1 MSQTLTTPVTSNPL
15 ESWMAAIAEGQG
27 SRRVNALIN
36 TWGQALLHKAL
47 SGMSRGCFAVIHAN
61 GQRCLYG
68 DPSITTPTA
77 TLQVNNPNFYRKVLL
92 YGHIG
97 FGEAYMEGLI
107 DPIDSDITAVL
118 SWFLLNIDDSTML
131 EGSDRKIGWFNAL
144 GWINQIIHTVR
155 PNSLKLS
162 KANIQAHYDLS
173 NDFFALFLDPTMT
186 YSSALFEGATTDATL
201 EVAQLAK
208 IDALLKGLRLK
219 PTDHLLEIGT
229 GWGAL
234 AIRAAQQYGCKVT
247 SITISKAQY
256 ELATQRIQRENLTNQ
271 ITVRLLDYREL
282 PNTYAAGSF
291 DKIVSVEMVEALG
304 DAYME
309 PFFKTCAT
317 LLARNGLLGIQMITC
332 PDSRYPLL
340 KANTDFIQKHIFP
353 GSLLPSVGRVN
364 EALTKT
370 SDLSLFELK
379 DMGLSY
385 AKTLRQWHDAFVA
398 AKQQITA
405 MGFDSV
411 FFRKWIYYFQYCEA
425 AFAMRN
431 ISVVQAIYTRPN
443 NTELMA
449 PAR

>member
-1 MSQTLTTPVTSNPL
+1 MSQPLTSAVTQNPL
-15 ESWMAAIAEGQG
+15 EGWMAAIAEGQG
-27 SRRVNALIN
+27 SRRLNTLIN
-36 TWGQALLHKAL
+36 GWGQQLLHKAL
-47 SGMSRGCFAVIHAN
+47 SHMPHGCLAVIHAN

-68 DPSITTPTA
+68 NKILTEPTA

-107 DPIDSDITAVL
+107 EPVSSDIKDIL

-131 EGSDRKIGWFNAL
+131 EGSDRKIGWFNVL
-144 GWINQIIHTVR
+144 GWINQVIHTLR

-186 YSSALFEGATTDATL
+186 YSSALFEGETAHSSL
-201 EVAQLAK
+201 EAAQLAK
-208 IDALLKGLRLK
+208 IDSLLKGLRLK
-219 PTDHLLEIGT
+219 ATDHLLEIGT

-234 AIRAAQQYGCKVT
+234 AIRAVKQYGCHVT
-247 SITISKAQY
+247 SITISQAQY
-256 ELATQRIQRENLTNQ
+256 TLAKQRIAKENLSDK
-271 ITVRLLDYREL
+271 IDVRLLDYREL
-282 PNTYAAGSF
+282 PSTFGSHCF

-309 PFFKTCAT
+309 SFFSMCAT
-317 LLARNGLLGIQMITC
+317 MLKRNGLLGIQMITC
-332 PDSRYPLL
+332 PDSRYNLL
-340 KANTDFIQKHIFP
+340 KSNTDFIQKHIFP

-370 SDLSLFELK
+370 GDLSLFELK

-385 AKTLRQWHDAFVA
+385 AKTLRQWHDNFVA
-398 AKQQITA
+398 QQASITS

-411 FFRKWIYYFQYCEA
+411 FFRKWVYYFQYCEA

-443 NTELMA
+443 NTSLITEN
-449 PAR
+449 